1 MHSAVER
8 GMVNPYNAMGVDS
21 LDISG
26 ENVQLGKEVKGKVAR
41 EW

>member
-1 MHSAVER
+1 MAT
-8 GMVNPYNAMGVDS
+8 PYNAMGVDS

-26 ENVQLGKEVKGKVAR
+26 EIVQLGKEVKVKAVR